1 MALNLWLWL
10 EIFIR
15 TSFIYVLLSHNGDPY
30 HIETGPLKTQ
40 WTRFYM
46 IGASVMKEFLKISH
60 KPQNEFRMYF
70 LRKDFLNN
78 TSSDKKGV
86 ISAKVFNLIQNEIPR
101 SSHKSQNLRT
111 K

>member
-1 MALNLWLWL
+1 
-10 EIFIR
+10 
-15 TSFIYVLLSHNGDPY
+15 
-30 HIETGPLKTQ
+30 
-40 WTRFYM
+40 
-46 IGASVMKEFLKISH
+46 MKEFLKISH